1 MVHIKKKSKKSL
13 SLLLVIYNLHV
24 CVYVQSLS
32 PVKLFVTLW
41 IIACLVPLSM
51 GFSQQ
56 EYWGRLPFPP
66 PGDLPNPGIKPTSPA
81 PYALQVD
88 SSSLSYRRSPVYNLQ
103 HYKIAQRCR
112 PRRG

>member
-1 MVHIKKKSKKSL
+1 MVHIKKKKQEITFIAIGYL
-13 SLLLVIYNLHV
+13 QFACV

-66 PGDLPNPGIKPTSPA
+66 PGDLPNAGIKPTSPA
-81 PYALQVD
+81 PYALQD
-88 SSSLSYRRSPVYNLQ
+88 E
-103 HYKIAQRCR
+103 A
-112 PRRG
+112 